1 MSNPYSPISI
11 VVKLWENRNIIK
23 HFTKREIVGRYRGSY
38 LGLLWSFLNPVIML
52 FIYTY
57 FFSVVLNARWDTGSD
72 NKVEFALILFC
83 GITTFNLFSEVVTRS
98 PGLIVNNVNYVKKV
112 VFPLEVLPVIALCS
126 SFVHMIISLTILLV
140 GLIILLGIINWTIIF
155 IPLILIPIV
164 LLTIG
169 LGWFFSSLGVYLRDT
184 SQFIGLG
191 VQALMFLCPI
201 FYPISIIPSNLKFI
215 YSINPISYVVED
227 MRRVIIWGQYP
238 NWEWL
243 IIGTIIGF
251 IISFLGYA
259 WFQKTRGGFADV
271 L

>member
-11 VVKLWENRNIIK
+11 LLKLWENRNVIRQ
-23 HFTKREIVGRYRGSY
+23 FTKREIIGRYRGSY
-38 LGLLWSFLNPVIML
+38 LGLMWSFLNPVIML

-57 FFSVVLNARWDTGSD
+57 FFSVVLNAKWDTGSD

-98 PGLIVNNVNYVKKV
+98 PGLIVSNVNYVKKV

-126 SFVHMIISLTILLV
+126 SFFHMLISLTILLL
-140 GLIILLGIINWTIIF
+140 GLVILLGVINWTIIF
-155 IPLILIPIV
+155 VPLILIPLV
-164 LLTIG
+164 LFTIG

-184 SQFIGLG
+184 SQFLGLA
-191 VQALMFLCPI
+191 VQALMF
-201 FYPISIIPSNLKFI
+201 IPSNLKFI

-243 IIGTIIGF
+243 IVGSVIGF
-251 IISFLGYA
+251 IIALLGHA
-259 WFQKTRGGFADV
+259 WFHKTRGGFADV